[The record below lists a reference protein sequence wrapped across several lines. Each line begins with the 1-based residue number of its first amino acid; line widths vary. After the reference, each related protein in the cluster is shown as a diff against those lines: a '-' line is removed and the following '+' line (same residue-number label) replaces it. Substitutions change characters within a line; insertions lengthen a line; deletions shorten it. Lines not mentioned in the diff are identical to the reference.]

1 MSVHPNVLRVRDPLH
16 QTPWGVARTGACEP
30 SPFPM
35 PPTWW
40 ARLRSGGMTEK
51 RVLAAA
57 ALSAAF
63 LAWYS
68 GFMMKSVPP
77 AARKPA
83 STAASLAQAPQV
95 PEYLQQIEQE
105 DVLFIESQDLR
116 LEIGKASG
124 AIRQATMKRFTD
136 SSTGKPL
143 QFGGP
148 YPILRVEVGERPI
161 TTRLVK
167 AEASNIMLEHIDNK
181 GDKYNIS
188 YALDRDNGVVD
199 IGVSLISEHSD
210 ARETEVLFTST
221 WTKGDSLSSRYNMLE
236 ASLVRQN
243 ESGKISYQRYIPRF
257 RVEKNVPRGT
267 FLAALSERHF
277 CQALKSSA
285 GTLEVR
291 LIPSADGTIAV
302 AETAKAVREA
312 DGTIRY
318 SAAAYFGPRDYFRLK
333 AAGFEQAFGI
343 GVIGQIGLILL
354 LGLNTIASITRN
366 YGVAIVLFSLLI
378 TVLTSPLTLISMR
391 SMKKMQQLK
400 PQVDRITAQHKND
413 QMKANQAI
421 FALYREHRVSPLSGC
436 LPILLQMPIFIALFR
451 AMSHFIELRGKPFLW
466 IHDLS
471 LPDRLAKLPISL
483 PIIGKDLNA
492 LPIIMAAAMYFQ
504 TKLSQQATTAT
515 EANPTLKMLSGPL
528 MPVMFCFM
536 FYSFPSGLV
545 LYWLSNTVGS
555 LVLYRLAK

>member
-1 MSVHPNVLRVRDPLH
+1 MPNH
-16 QTPWGVARTGACEP
+16 
-30 SPFPM
+30 
-35 PPTWW
+35 
-40 ARLRSGGMTEK
+40 
-51 RVLAAA
+51 
-57 ALSAAF
+57 
-63 LAWYS
+63 
-68 GFMMKSVPP
+68 
-77 AARKPA
+77 
-83 STAASLAQAPQV
+83 
-95 PEYLQQIEQE
+95 EYLQPIEQE
-105 DVLFIESQDLR
+105 DVIFIESQDLR

-124 AIRQATMKRFTD
+124 AIRRVTMKRFTD
-136 SSTGKPL
+136 PSTGKPL
-143 QFGGP
+143 QFSGP
-148 YPILRVEVGERPI
+148 YPILRVKVGEQQV
-161 TTRLVK
+161 TARLVK
-167 AEASNIMLEHIDNK
+167 AEASNVMIEHLDNK
-181 GDKYNIS
+181 GDRYNIS
-188 YALDRDNGVVD
+188 YSLDKGDGLVD

-243 ESGKISYQRYIPRF
+243 ESGKISHQRYIPRF

-354 LGLNTIASITRN
+354 MALNMIASMTRN

-378 TVLTSPLTLISMR
+378 TTLTSPLTLISMR

-436 LPILLQMPIFIALFR
+436 LPVLLQMPIFIALFQ

-471 LPDRLAKLPISL
+471 LPDRLAHLPISL
-483 PIIGKDLNA
+483 PVIGKDLNA

-515 EANPTLKMLSGPL
+515 EANQTLKMLSGPL
-528 MPVMFCFM
+528 MPLMFCFM

-555 LVLYRLAK
+555 LVLYRLTK